1 MAAIPSFP
9 EFDVEDPSNLA
20 VRWEKY
26 LKRFN
31 NLVTAMNLR
40 DAGRK
45 RALLLHYVGERV
57 NDIFDTLPDRGEN
70 NNFNAACDAL
80 TAYFTPKKNVSFE
93 IFKFR
98 KLQQVPGESIDEY
111 HTRLQIAAKYC
122 EFHDHDTEIKLQIE
136 LGTSSKKLRQHSFRH
151 PSLTLT
157 DLISYARTLAE
168 TEKQASGIANSSFNM
183 PSSAEINAVNKDNSS
198 PNDQRSQKPEP
209 KQKELLSTSEQVPTR
224 KCFRCGLAWPHKDQP
239 CPAEGQ
245 QCNNC
250 KKYNHFARVCRSTRR
265 KQPSNE
271 VRKIEQAQQQVES
284 DDSDE
289 YVYTLETPADKE
301 NFQKTLRVGNSEI
314 PFQIDTGSTANII
327 NETSYKHLVDGNP
340 TITLAKSKK
349 RLFGFASSTP
359 LQVLGQFQCTLES
372 SHKITTAKVFVVKNA
387 TGCLLSGHT
396 AIELDLIHVKVNTVT
411 ALNSKEIPTRL
422 TPLIQ
427 EYSDVFTGI
436 GKLKNFKVHLHIDP
450 SVKPVVQPTRR
461 IPFAIRNRVEVELKH
476 LEDSDIIEPTTGPTP
491 WVSPIVVFPKP
502 NQPDKIRLCVDMR
515 MPNQAIQREHHPQ
528 PIIDDLI
535 TDLNGAKYFSKLDLS
550 SAYHQLELDKD
561 SRSITTFTT
570 HKGLYRYKRLNFGT
584 NSASEIF
591 QNALDNVLNGIEGC
605 RNISDDIIIFG
616 KTEKDHDAS
625 LQKVLE
631 VLKANNL
638 KLGLAKCQF
647 DKEQLEF
654 FGYIFSADGISPSP
668 SKVDAVKETPVPTNP
683 TEVRSFLGMIQYCG
697 RFIPNLATVSAPLR
711 MLTQKDVKW
720 DWTSMHQEAFETLK
734 RLLTSDMVMGYFD
747 PSKNTELHVDA
758 SPVGLGA
765 ILTQTTP
772 GKDDTKVMAY
782 ASRSL
787 TPVES
792 WYSHIEKE
800 ALAILYGIEHFCL
813 YLCGHVFTLITD
825 NKPLELIYKNLQS
838 RPSSRIERWCL
849 CLQEYSFHVKY
860 RPGPK
865 NPSDYLSRHPCT
877 ATNTRNPLENV
888 AEEHVCLLAENAIS
902 VICCY
907 GYCLYQGCNQTRPH
921 S

>member
-1 MAAIPSFP
+1 
-9 EFDVEDPSNLA
+9 
-20 VRWEKY
+20 
-26 LKRFN
+26 
-31 NLVTAMNLR
+31 
-40 DAGRK
+40 
-45 RALLLHYVGERV
+45 
-57 NDIFDTLPDRGEN
+57 
-70 NNFNAACDAL
+70 
-80 TAYFTPKKNVSFE
+80 
-93 IFKFR
+93 
-98 KLQQVPGESIDEY
+98 
-111 HTRLQIAAKYC
+111 
-122 EFHDHDTEIKLQIE
+122 
-136 LGTSSKKLRQHSFRH
+136 
-151 PSLTLT
+151 
-157 DLISYARTLAE
+157 
-168 TEKQASGIANSSFNM
+168 M

-289 YVYTLETPADKE
+289 YVYTLEIPADKE

-327 NETSYKHLVDGNP
+327 NETSYKHLVDENP

-372 SHKITTAKVFVVKNA
+372 SHKITTAKVFVVK

-528 PIIDDLI
+528 PVIDDLI

-591 QNALDNVLNGIEGC
+591 QNALHNVLNGIEGC

-647 DKEQLEF
+647 DKEQL
-654 FGYIFSADGISPSP
+654 
-668 SKVDAVKETPVPTNP
+668 
-683 TEVRSFLGMIQYCG
+683 
-697 RFIPNLATVSAPLR
+697 
-711 MLTQKDVKW
+711 
-720 DWTSMHQEAFETLK
+720 
-734 RLLTSDMVMGYFD
+734 
-747 PSKNTELHVDA
+747 
-758 SPVGLGA
+758 
-765 ILTQTTP
+765 
-772 GKDDTKVMAY
+772 
-782 ASRSL
+782 
-787 TPVES
+787 
-792 WYSHIEKE
+792 
-800 ALAILYGIEHFCL
+800 
-813 YLCGHVFTLITD
+813 
-825 NKPLELIYKNLQS
+825 
-838 RPSSRIERWCL
+838 
-849 CLQEYSFHVKY
+849 
-860 RPGPK
+860 
-865 NPSDYLSRHPCT
+865 
-877 ATNTRNPLENV
+877 
-888 AEEHVCLLAENAIS
+888 
-902 VICCY
+902 
-907 GYCLYQGCNQTRPH
+907 
-921 S
+921 